1 MEHDAES
8 EHVTDQIMSQKEDVI
23 RCSFCGR
30 TAHEVTSMVAGPE
43 VYICDRCITDASG
56 IVGHD
61 ALPKAPSKSPRPTT
75 RRAEAGRRLSPLEI
89 KASLDEYVIGQ
100 DKAKKALSVAV
111 YNHYKRIDAKD
122 HYGEF
127 ADVELEK
134 SNIMLIG
141 PTGTGKTLLAR
152 TLARVLDVP
161 FSISDATAL
170 TEAGYVGED
179 VESILAHLL
188 HAADFNV
195 ERAERGIIYIDE
207 VDKVARKAD
216 NASITRDVSGEG
228 VQQALLKILEGTVAG
243 VPPKGGRKHPE
254 QSLINIDTS
263 NILFIVGGAF
273 DGLSEIIANRISTSS
288 IGFSAGTAKRMD
300 KFDPEIFQYIEPDD
314 LLRFGLIPELIGR
327 LPVMAALNNLTEEA
341 MRSILLE
348 PRNALLKQYQ
358 KLFSMDG
365 INLVFEDSAIDAV
378 VAKAKK
384 LGTGARGLRAVLE
397 DTMLDL
403 MFDVHSTADV
413 ASVHITRETVE
424 NKAQP
429 VMEPRKATA

>member
-1 MEHDAES
+1 
-8 EHVTDQIMSQKEDVI
+8 MSDRRDEDVI

-43 VYICDRCITDASG
+43 VYICDRCINDASG
-56 IVGHD
+56 IVQSDLIGVQQT
-61 ALPKAPSKSPRPTT
+61 AGSPTQTT
-75 RRAEAGRRLSPLEI
+75 SSLRRLTPTEI
-89 KASLDEYVIGQ
+89 KQSLDEYVIDQ
-100 DKAKKALSVAV
+100 DHAKKALSVAV
-111 YNHYKRIDAKD
+111 YNHYKRIDAQ
-122 HYGEF
+122 EF
-127 ADVELEK
+127 VSEYSDVELEK
-134 SNIMLIG
+134 SNILLIG

-152 TLARVLDVP
+152 SLARVLDVP

-207 VDKVARKAD
+207 IDKVARKAD

-254 QSLINIDTS
+254 QSLINIDTT
-263 NILFIVGGAF
+263 NILFICGGAF
-273 DGLSEIIANRISTSS
+273 DGLNDVIAHRLSTNT
-288 IGFSAGTAKRMD
+288 IGFLADSRGNIEKN
-300 KFDPEIFQYIEPDD
+300 DPAIFQLVEPDD

-327 LPVMAALNNLTEEA
+327 LPVISALSVLSGDA
-341 MRSILLE
+341 MRNILLE
-348 PRNALLKQYQ
+348 PKNALLKQYQ
-358 KLFSMDG
+358 KLFAMDG
-365 INLVFEDSAIDAV
+365 IDLIFEENAITLIV
-378 VAKAKK
+378 EKALR

-397 DTMLDL
+397 ETMLDI
-403 MFDVHSTADV
+403 MFEIHSMSDV
-413 ASVHITRETVE
+413 ASCRITRETVLH
-424 NKAQP
+424 NS
-429 VMEPRKATA
+429 EPIFETRKASA